1 MVTSSFYRLRHR
13 IPEYGSDQ
21 PRRACEGRSVK
32 RLRQNGSSNW
42 FCDATSVLRQ
52 ALCDNDVRAFGMNET
67 PLFPLDI
74 SGAMD
79 KAIAHSG
86 ELFLILEGIES
97 EKKVTA

>member
-1 MVTSSFYRLRHR
+1 M
-13 IPEYGSDQ
+13 
-21 PRRACEGRSVK
+21 
-32 RLRQNGSSNW
+32 
-42 FCDATSVLRQ
+42 SVLCQVLRD
-52 ALCDNDVRAFGMNET
+52 ADSRASGMNET

-97 EKKVTA
+97 ERNITA